1 MDKSTRTV
9 LIVGGLLV
17 LVVGGVIVYKKF
29 IKKDDASGAMKNV
42 TPSTKRNRVVV
53 TRK

>member
-1 MDKSTRTV
+1 MDKTTKTV

-17 LVVGGVIVYKKF
+17 LVVGGIIVYTKF
-29 IKKDDASGAMKNV
+29 IKKGDETKGGGDV
-42 TPSTKRNRVVV
+42 TASTKQNRVIV